1 MEQTT
6 INFDN
11 ITLLINNI
19 SKTLQILN
27 GNTNLLQTLIN
38 QKQLPESIITDI
50 TTISNLTNDLV
61 NYDFNNFTSSQELN
75 SNQYID
81 FIKNKTLEF
90 NYDYHLYSDNFQ
102 HNLTQFFNT
111 IKTDFNAISK
121 YSYMSSSILEF
132 SKTIPEIIEKIKSF
146 YNSLNLINKFKDIH
160 DNIVIVGANGSGKST
175 LAREFKK
182 TQSSNVILLSAQR
195 IFYYKQ
201 ESSISIT
208 GNELQELFSVQNND
222 KTSVDLQFI
231 NLINSDMESLMKAL
245 ISEHNIDALDT
256 KIYPE
261 NGSKTILM
269 QVTEIWNELNF
280 PRQININKIPL
291 YITNENSTYTFN
303 ELSDGEKA
311 IFYYLGHV
319 LCAKENSY
327 IIIDE
332 PENHLHPAIC
342 DTVWNRI
349 EQERLDCKFIYITHN
364 LRFASNRNATTLW
377 NKKFTPPYS
386 WEFQL
391 LPKNDIFPTSLLL
404 EVLGSKKN
412 VCFCEGSLNSLDYK
426 LYSLLLPEY
435 NIIPIYGGHRDV
447 IACVKSINKLQQI
460 NNQFDNIPITIG
472 IIDKDYHLD
481 TQIFSWKK
489 SNIFTL
495 PVNEVENILVDT
507 IMLDYIVNKFEIPFE
522 KTQQYYKEFWETLET
537 NINEQVVKYV
547 KNFIQHHISEDYLT
561 EENDLEI
568 LKSQLSD
575 KINKF
580 NINTLYDEKITEINK
595 MIDEKNYESAIK
607 FVDFKKFLLNNLAG
621 KLIRKY
627 PDFVMKELAVNN
639 ELREQLRE
647 KYFNSD
653 IFIQNKSNI

>member
-6 INFDN
+6 INFNN
-11 ITLLINNI
+11 INLLIKNI
-19 SKTLQILN
+19 SKTLQIFN
-27 GNTNLLQTLIN
+27 DNTNILQTLIKQN
-38 QKQLPESIITDI
+38 QLPELIITDI
-50 TTISNLTNDLV
+50 TTISNLTNDLA
-61 NYDFNNFTSSQELN
+61 NYDFNIFIDSQELN

-90 NYDYHLYSDNFQ
+90 NYDYHLCNNDFQ
-102 HNLTQFFNT
+102 HSLTKFFNT
-111 IKTDFNAISK
+111 IHIDFNTVSQ
-121 YSYMSSSILEF
+121 YSYMLTSIVDF
-132 SKTIPEIIEKIKSF
+132 SRNIPEIIEKIKSF
-146 YNSLNLINKFKDIH
+146 YNSLNLIDKFKDIH

-256 KIYPE
+256 KIHPE

-269 QVTEIWNELNF
+269 QITEIWNELNF
-280 PRQININKIPL
+280 PRQINIDKVPL

-412 VCFCEGSLNSLDYK
+412 VCFCEGKLNSLDYK

-447 IACVKSINKLQQI
+447 ISCVKSINKIQQ
-460 NNQFDNIPITIG
+460 NDNQFENLPITIG

-481 TQIFSWKK
+481 RQISKWEE

-507 IMLDYIVNKFEIPFE
+507 IILNYTVDKFSISSE
-522 KTQQYYKEFWETLET
+522 KLNQYYENFWNTLEKKIT
-537 NINEQVVKYV
+537 EQVVKYV

-561 EENDLEI
+561 EEKDLEI

-580 NINTLYDEKITEINK
+580 NINTLYDEKMTEINK
-595 MIDEKNYESAIK
+595 MIAEKNYESAIK
-607 FVDFKKFLLNNLAG
+607 FVDFKKFLLNNLAC

-627 PDFVMKELAVNN
+627 PDFVMKELAQNS
-639 ELREQLRE
+639 ELREKIRG
-647 KYFNSD
+647 KYFNSN
-653 IFIQNKSNI
+653 IFTSY

>member
-1 MEQTT
+1 M
-6 INFDN
+6 
-11 ITLLINNI
+11 
-19 SKTLQILN
+19 
-27 GNTNLLQTLIN
+27 
-38 QKQLPESIITDI
+38 QK
-50 TTISNLTNDLV
+50 
-61 NYDFNNFTSSQELN
+61 
-75 SNQYID
+75 
-81 FIKNKTLEF
+81 K
-90 NYDYHLYSDNFQ
+90 
-102 HNLTQFFNT
+102 
-111 IKTDFNAISK
+111 
-121 YSYMSSSILEF
+121 
-132 SKTIPEIIEKIKSF
+132 
-146 YNSLNLINKFKDIH
+146 
-160 DNIVIVGANGSGKST
+160 
-175 LAREFKK
+175 
-182 TQSSNVILLSAQR
+182 
-195 IFYYKQ
+195 
-201 ESSISIT
+201 
-208 GNELQELFSVQNND
+208 
-222 KTSVDLQFI
+222 
-231 NLINSDMESLMKAL
+231 
-245 ISEHNIDALDT
+245 
-256 KIYPE
+256 
-261 NGSKTILM
+261 
-269 QVTEIWNELNF
+269 
-280 PRQININKIPL
+280 
-291 YITNENSTYTFN
+291 
-303 ELSDGEKA
+303 
-311 IFYYLGHV
+311 
-319 LCAKENSY
+319 NSY

-447 IACVKSINKLQQI
+447 IACVKSINKLQQN

-481 TQIFSWKK
+481 TQISSWKK

-561 EENDLEI
+561 EANDLGI

-575 KINKF
+575 KFNKF
-580 NINTLYDEKITEINK
+580 NINTLYDEKMTEINK
-595 MIDEKNYESAIK
+595 MIAEKNYESAIK

-627 PDFVMKELAVNN
+627 PDFVMKELAQNS
-639 ELREQLRE
+639 ELREKIRG
-647 KYFNSD
+647 KYFNSN
-653 IFIQNKSNI
+653 IFTSY

>member
-6 INFDN
+6 INFNN
-11 ITLLINNI
+11 ITLLINNL
-19 SKTLQILN
+19 SKTLQIFN
-27 GNTNLLQTLIN
+27 NNTNTLQTLIN
-38 QKQLPESIITDI
+38 QKQLPESIIADI
-50 TTISNLTNDLV
+50 TKISNLTNDLV
-61 NYDFNNFTSSQELN
+61 NYDFNHFTSSQELN
-75 SNQYID
+75 SNQYIN

-90 NYDYHLYSDNFQ
+90 NYNYHLYNDNFQ

-111 IKTDFNAISK
+111 IKTNFNAITQ
-121 YSYMSSSILEF
+121 YSYMISSILEF
-132 SKTIPEIIEKIKSF
+132 SKTIPKFIENIKDF
-146 YNSLNLINKFKDIH
+146 YNSLRLIDKFKDIH

-201 ESSISIT
+201 DSSISIT

-245 ISEHNIDALDT
+245 ISEHSIDALDT
-256 KIYPE
+256 KIHPE

-269 QVTEIWNELNF
+269 QVTEIWNDLNF
-280 PRQININKIPL
+280 PRQIHIDKIPL
-291 YITNENSTYTFN
+291 YITNENSIYTFN

-319 LCAKENSY
+319 LSAKKNSY

-447 IACVKSINKLQQI
+447 IACVKSINKLQQN

-481 TQIFSWKK
+481 TQISSWKK

-561 EENDLEI
+561 EEKDLGI

-575 KINKF
+575 KFNKF
-580 NINTLYDEKITEINK
+580 NINTLYDEKMTEINK
-595 MIDEKNYESAIK
+595 MIAEKNYESAIK

-627 PDFVMKELAVNN
+627 PDFVMKELAQNS
-639 ELREQLRE
+639 ELREKIRG
-647 KYFNSD
+647 KYFNSN
-653 IFIQNKSNI
+653 IFTSY

>member
-6 INFDN
+6 VNFNN

-27 GNTNLLQTLIN
+27 SNTNTLQTLIN

-50 TTISNLTNDLV
+50 TKISNLINDLV
-61 NYDFNNFTSSQELN
+61 NYDFNNFTSSQEFN

-111 IKTDFNAISK
+111 IKADFNAISK

-146 YNSLNLINKFKDIH
+146 YNSLNLIDKFKDIH

-412 VCFCEGSLNSLDYK
+412 VCFCEGHLNSLDYK
-426 LYSLLLPEY
+426 LYSLLFPEY

-447 IACVKSINKLQQI
+447 IACVKSINKLQQN
-460 NNQFDNIPITIG
+460 NNQFDNIPTTIG

-481 TQIFSWKK
+481 TQISSWKK

-495 PVNEVENILVDT
+495 PVNEVENLLVDT
-507 IMLDYIVNKFEIPFE
+507 IMLDYIINKFEIPFE
-522 KTQQYYKEFWETLET
+522 KIKQYYKEFWETLET

-561 EENDLEI
+561 EEKDLEI

-580 NINTLYDEKITEINK
+580 NINTLYDEKMTEINK
-595 MIDEKNYESAIK
+595 MIAEKDYESAIK

-627 PDFVMKELAVNN
+627 PDFVMKELAENN
-639 ELREQLRE
+639 ELREQIRE
-647 KYFNSD
+647 KYFNSH
-653 IFIQNKSNI
+653 IFTLQ